1 MAHSFSAPAPHLRR
15 LLPLAASLAACTSTE
30 HVTDVGP
37 FISSNDA
44 ACAYTLTEPALDE
57 LTATG
62 WRGVDLLHAIQ
73 AEGEGRLIWSDGSE
87 QTGHWTMTLDPE
99 SVRSHE
105 LTGDPA
111 SHCFAYLSVDLDL
124 AVWTDDG
131 LLDEAWTVDLLMG
144 PAAPEDPD
152 PTPSA
157 ASYEAFDEL
166 DVEGSW
172 ELPLEP
178 GVELTRA
185 SLRVGTSAEEVELT
199 VEMTLEELWEHDGQ
213 TFVHTWRQRAWRLTT
228 AEPAWFE

>member
-1 MAHSFSAPAPHLRR
+1 MLRPSSPQAPRH
-15 LLPLAASLAACTSTE
+15 LLPLAASLLACTTVE
-30 HVTDVGP
+30 HVADDVP
-37 FISSNDA
+37 FVSSGDI
-44 ACAYTLTEPALDE
+44 CGYTLTEPALDE
-57 LTATG
+57 RTASG

-87 QTGHWTMTLDPE
+87 QTGRWTMTLDPE
-99 SVRSHE
+99 SVRSH
-105 LTGDPA
+105 DISDDA
-111 SHCFAYLSVDLDL
+111 HSHCFAWLSVDLDL

-131 LLDEAWTVDLLMG
+131 LLDGAWTVDLLMG
-144 PAAPEDPD
+144 PPSPEDPD
-152 PTPSA
+152 PAPSA

-166 DVEGSW
+166 DVGGSW

-199 VEMTLEELWEHDGQ
+199 VDMTLEELWEHDSQ
-213 TFVHTWRQRAWRLTT
+213 TYVHTWLQRAWRLTT